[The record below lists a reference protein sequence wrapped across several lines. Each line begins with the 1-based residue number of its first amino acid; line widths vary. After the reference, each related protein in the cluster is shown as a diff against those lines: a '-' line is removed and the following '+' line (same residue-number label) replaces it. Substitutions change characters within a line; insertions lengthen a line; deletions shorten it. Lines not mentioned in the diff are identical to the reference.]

1 MAIQRF
7 APQPGIEY
15 GIVNKRLIIQTNRID
30 PSRRNIIYLCSLP
43 KGIQTMDQ
51 FADSL
56 FTSYYTRI
64 SPEFVERYID
74 HRLDEAKNENQRSAW
89 DRINREG
96 RLIDLISVQ
105 VPDGIYHFTEQ
116 FGLDVSA
123 FVKNHSHLASQQYRI
138 ITCMDESAVFKKEK
152 VAWKA
157 A

>member
-1 MAIQRF
+1 MAIQIF
-7 APQPGIEY
+7 SSQPGIEY
-15 GIVNKRLIIQTNRID
+15 GIVSKRLIIQTNRLD
-30 PSRRNIIYLCSLP
+30 PSRRNIIYLCSFP
-43 KGIQTMDQ
+43 KGVQSIDQ
-51 FADSL
+51 FVDSL
-56 FTSYYTRI
+56 FTSYHTMI

-74 HRLDEAKNENQRSAW
+74 HRLDEARDENQRSAW

-123 FVKNHSHLASQQYRI
+123 FVRDLSHLASQQYRI

-152 VAWKA
+152 ARIKA